1 MTSSMNGSA
10 ATPTICFDATGTLI
24 EAIHP
29 VGETYH
35 RFALEFGV
43 DLPAWRLDD
52 AFRRVLRHAPARGL
66 EGKSFEERCAHEVEW
81 WFERIRQT
89 FQATDSTARFDDFR
103 AFAQAL
109 FDFYAGAEAWRARPG
124 MPALLARLRD
134 QGARLFVVSNFDH
147 RLAEIL
153 EALDLKRFFEDILIP
168 SRAAHAKPDRA
179 LFEAVGAAVGRPV
192 EALVYVGDDAP
203 ETLTAISAHGLR
215 VLDVRDC
222 GDPDSLAD
230 RLLGA
235 SGAAAAATLRPT
247 LPRT

>member
-1 MTSSMNGSA
+1 MTGSA
-10 ATPTICFDATGTLI
+10 TTPTICFDATGTLI
-24 EAIHP
+24 EAIQP

-52 AFRRVLRHAPARGL
+52 AFRRILRHAPVRGL
-66 EGKSFEERCAHEVEW
+66 EGTSFEERRAHEIQW

-109 FDFYAGAEAWRARPG
+109 FDFYAGAGAWRARPG
-124 MPALLARLRD
+124 MPALLAQLRD
-134 QGARLFVVSNFDH
+134 QGARLYVVSNFDH
-147 RLAEIL
+147 RLPQIL
-153 EALDLKRFFEDILIP
+153 EVLDLEKFFEEILIP
-168 SRAAHAKPDRA
+168 SRAAYAKPDRA
-179 LFEAVGAAVGRPV
+179 LFEAVAAAAGQPL
-192 EALVYVGDDAP
+192 EALVYIGDDAP
-203 ETLTAISAHGLR
+203 ETLAAIAAHGLR

-230 RLLGA
+230 LLLGA
-235 SGAAAAATLRPT
+235 SGTAAAATLRPT
-247 LPRT
+247 MPRT